1 MNRRR
6 AAISVSF
13 AGTDDLL
20 IAAILPK
27 HLAAALAQLVG
38 AGSAG
43 LSVPSWAR
51 GHWRRHVEEL
61 ARVGIIVIDL
71 GDRLRLES
79 QVTSV
84 GGFHA

>member
-1 MNRRR
+1 MSGR
-6 AAISVSF
+6 AASVPVSF

-20 IAAILPK
+20 ITAILPK

-71 GDRLRLES
+71 EDRLRLES
-79 QVTSV
+79 LVTSV